1 MNVAGILR
9 VKGGDIVTVKPDDSL
24 RETVRTLASQ
34 NIGAAVVMDEGDRVC
49 GIISE
54 RDLVRAIAENG
65 DRALD
70 EAVKSFMTKNV
81 VTCVKEDTVAEL
93 MTRMT
98 EGRFR
103 HLPVLENDRLVGI
116 ISIGD
121 VVKQRIAEQE
131 QEVEAMRGYI
141 ASG

>member
-9 VKGGDIVTVKPDDSL
+9 VKGGDAVTVAPDSSL
-24 RETVRTLASQ
+24 RETVKTLAAQ
-34 NIGAAVVMDEGDRVC
+34 NIGAVVVLDDGERVC

-54 RDLVRAIAENG
+54 RDIVRAVAENG

-70 EAVKSFMTKNV
+70 EPVKSFMTQNV
-81 VTCVKEDTVAEL
+81 VTCAKDDLVAEL

-103 HLPVLENDRLVGI
+103 HLPVLEGDRLVGI

>member
-9 VKGGDIVTVKPDDSL
+9 VKGAETVTVTPDSSL
-24 RETVRTLASQ
+24 RESVRTLSAQ
-34 NIGAAVVMDEGDRVC
+34 NIGAAVVLDEGDRVC
-49 GIISE
+49 GILSE
-54 RDLVRAIAENG
+54 RDVVRAVAENG

-70 EAVKSFMTKNV
+70 EPVKSFMTKNV
-81 VTCVKEDTVAEL
+81 VTCAKDDLVAEL

-103 HLPVLENDRLVGI
+103 HLPVLEGDKLVGI

>member
-81 VTCVKEDTVAEL
+81 VTCAKEDTVAEL

>member
-9 VKGGDIVTVKPDDSL
+9 EKGEDIVTVNPDDSL
-24 RETVRTLASQ
+24 RETVQTLASQ
-34 NIGAAVVMDEGDRVC
+34 NIGAAVVTDERDRVC

-54 RDLVRAIAENG
+54 RDIVRAIAENG
-65 DRALD
+65 DRAL
-70 EAVKSFMTKNV
+70 EAAVKTFMTKNV
-81 VTCVKEDTVAEL
+81 VTCSKQDTVAEL

-103 HLPVLENDRLVGI
+103 HLPVLEGERLVGI

-131 QEVEAMRGYI
+131 MEVEAMRGYI

>member
-9 VKGGDIVTVKPDDSL
+9 DKGEDIVTMNPDESL
-24 RETVRTLASQ
+24 RETVQTLASQ
-34 NIGAAVVMDEGDRVC
+34 NIGAVVVTDDRDRVC

-54 RDLVRAIAENG
+54 RDIVRAIAENG
-65 DRALD
+65 DRAL
-70 EAVKSFMTKNV
+70 EAAVKSFMTKNV
-81 VTCVKEDTVAEL
+81 VTCSKQDTVAEL

-103 HLPVLENDRLVGI
+103 HLPVLEGERLVGI

-131 QEVEAMRGYI
+131 MEVEAMRGYI